1 MSKADFLL
9 DINVLMAIGWTE
21 NEDYQRTHSFLTNYV
36 EIWATCAITELGFVR
51 VSSISSVLSQQ
62 LTPYQVHQNLQRL
75 CSDPQH
81 RYLENLPT
89 FRHCDISKLQGHKQL
104 TDFYLVKLAEY
115 YGMRLLTLDKRLVNS
130 LPSNSSILLL
140 PE

>member
-1 MSKADFLL
+1 MGFAS
-9 DINVLMAIGWTE
+9 I
-21 NEDYQRTHSFLTNYV
+21 LTSGLIFGEYHN
-36 EIWATCAITELGFVR
+36 
-51 VSSISSVLSQQ
+51 
-62 LTPYQVHQNLQRL
+62 
-75 CSDPQH
+75 
-81 RYLENLPT
+81 RYIENLPA